1 MSLFNPWVLLGI
13 IMSVMSAFGSGYW
26 KGSNDEVTRQQL
38 EIAALNAEARQKE
51 QVLVSAIQTQTAK
64 LQKANQDA
72 KLAQQKRNADIDNG
86 TLKLR
91 LAVKASE
98 CSIST
103 ATDTATTAGSNT
115 GTTSAELD
123 PTTSKSLVAITD
135 EGDAAIRKLN
145 TCITLYNEAYQTLKG
160 KP

>member
-13 IMSVMSAFGSGYW
+13 LMAVVGSFGGGYL

-38 EIAALNAEARQKE
+38 EIAALNAQAREKE
-51 QVLVSAIQTQTAK
+51 KALIAAIQTQSIK

-72 KLAQQKRNADIDNG
+72 KLAQQKRNADIDSG
-86 TLKLR
+86 ALKLR
-91 LAVKASE
+91 IPVKAPV
-98 CSIST
+98 CPVHT
-103 ATDTATTAGSNT
+103 PTDTPVASGSSAGE
-115 GTTSAELD
+115 TSAELD
-123 PTTSKSLVAITD
+123 GQIAKSLVAITD

>member
-13 IMSVMSAFGSGYW
+13 LLAIGSSFGTGYL
-26 KGSNDEVTRQQL
+26 KGSNDEIARQQL
-38 EIAALNAEARQKE
+38 EIASLNAQAREKE
-51 QVLVSAIQTQTAK
+51 QILVTAIQNQSIK

-72 KLAQQKRNADIDNG
+72 KLAQQKRNADIDSG
-86 TLKLR
+86 ALKLR
-91 LAVKASE
+91 IPVKAPV
-98 CSIST
+98 CPVHT
-103 ATDTATTAGSNT
+103 PTDTPVASGGSAGE
-115 GTTSAELD
+115 TSAELD
-123 PTTSKSLVAITD
+123 GQIAKSLVAITD